1 VSLNIVM
8 IGPPGAGKG
17 TQAERLTRAYGIPK
31 ISTGEIL
38 REAVAVKSEL
48 GLRVAETIAAGRLVS
63 DDIMLR
69 VAEERLARADVSAGF
84 ILDGFPRTV
93 VQARALDA
101 MMEGRGPIIP
111 IVIEVPEDEIAR
123 RLTQRRVCGA
133 CGATYGAFGP
143 TGAPDAGRC
152 AKCGGVLV
160 QRKDDDDH
168 VIRQRLHVY
177 AEITAPLIAF
187 YQSRPTFARIDG
199 RQPPERV
206 AEDMH
211 AAVEAGMAV
220 ARNDARATKGRP

>member
-1 VSLNIVM
+1 MSLNIVM

-38 REAVAVKSEL
+38 REAVSAQTPL
-48 GLRVAETIAAGRLVS
+48 GLQVGETIAAGRLVS
-63 DDIMLR
+63 DEIMIR
-69 VAEERLARADVSAGF
+69 VAEERLARPDVAAGV

-111 IVIEVPEDEIAR
+111 IVIVVPEDEIAR
-123 RLTQRRVCGA
+123 RLVQRRVCA
-133 CGATYGAFGP
+133 DCGATYGAFGP

-152 AKCGGVLV
+152 ARCGGMLV
-160 QRKDDDDH
+160 QRKDDDDQ
-168 VIRQRLHVY
+168 VIRQRLHVFE
-177 AEITAPLIAF
+177 EITAPLVEF
-187 YQSRPTFARIDG
+187 YRTRPTFASIDG
-199 RQPPERV
+199 RQPPARV
-206 AEDMH
+206 TEDLR

-220 ARNDARATKGRP
+220 ARNDGRGKKGRA

>member
-1 VSLNIVM
+1 MSLNIVM

-38 REAVAVKSEL
+38 RDAVSAGTGL
-48 GLRVAETIAAGRLVS
+48 GHQVSETIAAGKLVS
-63 DDIMLR
+63 DEIMIR
-69 VAEERLARADVSAGF
+69 VVEERLARPDVAAGF

-93 VQARALDA
+93 VQARSLDA

-123 RLTQRRVCGA
+123 RLTQRRVCGD

-160 QRKDDDDH
+160 QRKDDDDR

-177 AEITAPLIAF
+177 AEITEPLIEF
-187 YQSRPTFARIDG
+187 YHTRPTFASIDG
-199 RQPPERV
+199 GQPPARV
-206 AEDMH
+206 TEDLR

-220 ARNDARATKGRP
+220 ARNDARGKKGRP

>member
-1 VSLNIVM
+1 MSLNIVM

-38 REAVAVKSEL
+38 RDAVSAGTAL
-48 GLRVAETIAAGRLVS
+48 GHRVAETIAAGRLVS
-63 DDIMLR
+63 DDIMIQ
-69 VAEERLARADVSAGF
+69 VVEERLARPDVAAGF

-111 IVIEVPEDEIAR
+111 IVIDVPEDEIAR
-123 RLTQRRVCGA
+123 RLTQRRVCA
-133 CGATYGAFGP
+133 DCGATYGAFGP

-160 QRKDDDDH
+160 QRKDDDDQ

-187 YQSRPTFARIDG
+187 YQTRPTFASIDG
-199 RQPPERV
+199 RRPPARV
-206 AEDMH
+206 TEDLR

-220 ARNDARATKGRP
+220 ARNEARVKKGRS